1 MTLHELLNKVNGKEI
16 TKIGGKT
23 WYKVYD
29 KLVDIIYALGEFT
42 NLNLENIIAL
52 MDEID
57 TNRDLY

>member
-23 WYKVYD
+23 WYKAYD

-42 NLNLENIIAL
+42 NLDLGNIVAL
-52 MDEID
+52 MDEVD